1 MVGIFGNLFPAF
13 LFAEAQTQL
22 PSSVTGMLNSLV
34 PLFTLVI
41 GLIVFKTKSGTF
53 QIAGV
58 VLGLI
63 GAISLI
69 YFTSSSG
76 LNDVPIS
83 YSFMVIGAT
92 VCYAI
97 SLNTIKA

>member
-69 YFTSSSG
+69 YFTSS
-76 LNDVPIS
+76 
-83 YSFMVIGAT
+83 
-92 VCYAI
+92 
-97 SLNTIKA
+97 